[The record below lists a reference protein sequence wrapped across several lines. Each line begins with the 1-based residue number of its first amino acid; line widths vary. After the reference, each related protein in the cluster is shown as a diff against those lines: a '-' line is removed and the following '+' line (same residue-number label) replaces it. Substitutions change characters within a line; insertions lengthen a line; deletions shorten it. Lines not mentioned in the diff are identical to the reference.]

1 MSVESTGRIR
11 VVTVGGGTGSSVLLR
26 GLKRYVDRIDI
37 TAIVTTFDDG
47 GSSGRLRDEY
57 GVPALGD
64 IRRCIAALIP
74 PGTRFDKIRD
84 EFEFRFETATQLK
97 GHAFGNLMLLM
108 SIQRNGN
115 LTKAIDSISDS
126 LNLLGRVIPV
136 SETPSDVCATLE
148 DGSVIRGEST
158 VGARN
163 EELFGKSQV
172 YLDPAV
178 TANPDALDALHNAD
192 VVVLGPGDLFTS
204 VIPNLVADGVA
215 VAVRDS
221 QARILQI
228 CNIAKKRNESGGYSA
243 SDFVAT
249 ANRYLNPVA
258 NIQSPARRVDALI
271 VNEFEA
277 GSPQPEKAIELD
289 AQLHTQIDTILARP
303 IASATDPRIHDPEKL
318 ASAVMEIVDADLT

>member
-1 MSVESTGRIR
+1 MTDICSDRVRI
-11 VVTVGGGTGSSVLLR
+11 VTVGGGTGSSTLLR
-26 GLKRYVDRIDI
+26 GLKRYADRIDI

-64 IRRCIAALIP
+64 VRRCIAALVP
-74 PGTRFDKIRD
+74 PGARFDKIRD
-84 EFEFRFETATQLK
+84 GFEFRFETATQLK
-97 GHAFGNLMLLM
+97 GHAFGNLLLLM
-108 SIQRNGN
+108 AMQRKSS
-115 LTKAIDSISDS
+115 LTKAIDSISNS

-148 DGSVIRGEST
+148 DGTVIRGEST

-178 TANPDALDALHNAD
+178 TANPDALDALRNAD
-192 VVVLGPGDLFTS
+192 VLVLGPGDLFTS
-204 VIPNLVADGVA
+204 VIPNIVAEGVAD
-215 VAVRDS
+215 AVRDS

-228 CNIAKKRNESGGYSA
+228 CNIAKKRSESGGYSA

-249 ANRYLNPVA
+249 ANRYLNSVA
-258 NIQSPARRVDALI
+258 KAQAPDRRVDVLI
-271 VNEFEA
+271 LSEFEA
-277 GSPQPEKAIELD
+277 GSPQPENAVELD
-289 AQLHTQIDTILARP
+289 PQLHEQVDTILVRP
-303 IASATDPRIHDPEKL
+303 IASATDPRVHDPEKL
-318 ASAVMEIVDADLT
+318 ASAVMEYVDAN

>member
-1 MSVESTGRIR
+1 MTDICSDRVRI
-11 VVTVGGGTGSSVLLR
+11 VTVGGGTGSSTLLR
-26 GLKRYVDRIDI
+26 GLKRYADRIDI

-64 IRRCIAALIP
+64 VRRCIAALIP
-74 PGTRFDKIRD
+74 PGARFDKIRD
-84 EFEFRFETATQLK
+84 GFEFRFETATQLK
-97 GHAFGNLMLLM
+97 GHAFGNLLLLM
-108 SIQRNGN
+108 AMQRKSS
-115 LTKAIDSISDS
+115 LTKAIDSISNS

-148 DGSVIRGEST
+148 DGTVIRGEST

-178 TANPDALDALHNAD
+178 TANPDALDALRNAD

-204 VIPNLVADGVA
+204 VIPNIVAEGVAD
-215 VAVRDS
+215 AVRDS

-228 CNIAKKRNESGGYSA
+228 CNIAKKRSESGGYSA

-249 ANRYLNPVA
+249 ANRYLNSVA
-258 NIQSPARRVDALI
+258 KAQSPDRRVDALI
-271 VNEFEA
+271 LNEFEA
-277 GSPQPEKAIELD
+277 GSPQPENAVELD
-289 AQLHTQIDTILARP
+289 PQLHEQVDTILVRP
-303 IASATDPRIHDPEKL
+303 IASATDPRVHDPEKL
-318 ASAVMEIVDADLT
+318 ASAVMEYVDAN

>member
-1 MSVESTGRIR
+1 MTDICSDRVRI
-11 VVTVGGGTGSSVLLR
+11 VTVGGGTGSSTLLR
-26 GLKRYVDRIDI
+26 GLKRYADRIDI

-64 IRRCIAALIP
+64 VRRCIAALIP
-74 PGTRFDKIRD
+74 PGAMFDKIRD
-84 EFEFRFETATQLK
+84 GFEFRFETATQLK
-97 GHAFGNLMLLM
+97 GHAFGNLLLLM
-108 SIQRNGN
+108 AMQRKSS
-115 LTKAIDSISDS
+115 LTKAIDSISNS

-136 SETPSDVCATLE
+136 SETPSDVCATLA
-148 DGSVIRGEST
+148 DGTVIRGEST

-178 TANPDALDALHNAD
+178 TANPDALDALRNAD

-204 VIPNLVADGVA
+204 VIPNIVAEGVAD
-215 VAVRDS
+215 AVRNS

-228 CNIAKKRNESGGYSA
+228 CNIAKKRSESGGYSA

-249 ANRYLNPVA
+249 ANRYLNSVA
-258 NIQSPARRVDALI
+258 KAQSPDRRVDALI
-271 VNEFEA
+271 LNEFEA
-277 GSPQPEKAIELD
+277 GSPQPENAVELD
-289 AQLHTQIDTILARP
+289 PQLHEQVDTILVRP
-303 IASATDPRIHDPEKL
+303 IASAADPRVHDPEKL
-318 ASAVMEIVDADLT
+318 ASAVTEYVDAN

>member
-1 MSVESTGRIR
+1 MTDICSDRVRI
-11 VVTVGGGTGSSVLLR
+11 VTVGGGTGSSTLLR
-26 GLKRYVDRIDI
+26 GLKRYADRIDI

-64 IRRCIAALIP
+64 VRRCIAALVP
-74 PGTRFDKIRD
+74 PGAMFDKIRD
-84 EFEFRFETATQLK
+84 GFEFRFETATQLK
-97 GHAFGNLMLLM
+97 GHAFGNLLLLM
-108 SIQRNGN
+108 AMQRKSS
-115 LTKAIDSISDS
+115 LTKAIDSISNS

-148 DGSVIRGEST
+148 DGTVIRGEST

-178 TANPDALDALHNAD
+178 TANPDALDALRNAD

-204 VIPNLVADGVA
+204 VIPNIVAEGVAD
-215 VAVRDS
+215 AVRDS

-228 CNIAKKRNESGGYSA
+228 CNIAKKRSESGGYSA

-249 ANRYLNPVA
+249 ANRYLNSVA
-258 NIQSPARRVDALI
+258 KAQSPDRRVDALI
-271 VNEFEA
+271 LNEFEA
-277 GSPQPEKAIELD
+277 GSPQPENAVELD
-289 AQLHTQIDTILARP
+289 PQLHEQADTILVRP
-303 IASATDPRIHDPEKL
+303 IASAADPRVHDPEKL
-318 ASAVMEIVDADLT
+318 ASAVMECVDAD

>member
-1 MSVESTGRIR
+1 MTDICSDRVRI
-11 VVTVGGGTGSSVLLR
+11 VTVGGGTGSSTLLR
-26 GLKRYVDRIDI
+26 GLKWYADRIDI

-64 IRRCIAALIP
+64 VRRCIAALIP
-74 PGTRFDKIRD
+74 PVARFDKIRD
-84 EFEFRFETATQLK
+84 GFEFRFETATQLK
-97 GHAFGNLMLLM
+97 GHAFGNLLLLM
-108 SIQRNGN
+108 AMQRKSS

-148 DGSVIRGEST
+148 DGTVIRGEST

-178 TANPDALDALHNAD
+178 TANPDALDALRNAD

-204 VIPNLVADGVA
+204 VIPNIVAEGVAD
-215 VAVRDS
+215 AVRDS

-228 CNIAKKRNESGGYSA
+228 CNIAKKRSESGGYSA

-249 ANRYLNPVA
+249 ANRYLNSVA
-258 NIQSPARRVDALI
+258 KAQSPDRRVDALI
-271 VNEFEA
+271 LNEFEA
-277 GSPQPEKAIELD
+277 GSPQPENAVELD
-289 AQLHTQIDTILARP
+289 PQLHEQADTILVRP
-303 IASATDPRIHDPEKL
+303 IASATDPRVHDPEKL
-318 ASAVMEIVDADLT
+318 ASAAMEYVDAN

>member
-1 MSVESTGRIR
+1 MTDICSDRVRI
-11 VVTVGGGTGSSVLLR
+11 VTVGGGTGSSTLLR
-26 GLKRYVDRIDI
+26 GLKRYADRIDI

-64 IRRCIAALIP
+64 VRRCIAALIS
-74 PGTRFDKIRD
+74 PGAMFDKIRD
-84 EFEFRFETATQLK
+84 GFEFRFETATQLK
-97 GHAFGNLMLLM
+97 GHAFGNLLLLM
-108 SIQRNGN
+108 AMQRKSS
-115 LTKAIDSISDS
+115 LTKAIDSISNS

-148 DGSVIRGEST
+148 DGTVIRGEST

-178 TANPDALDALHNAD
+178 TANPDALDALRNAD
-192 VVVLGPGDLFTS
+192 VVILGPGDLFTS
-204 VIPNLVADGVA
+204 VIPNIVAEGVAD
-215 VAVRDS
+215 AVRDS

-228 CNIAKKRNESGGYSA
+228 CNIAKKRSESGGYSA

-249 ANRYLNPVA
+249 ANRYLNSVA
-258 NIQSPARRVDALI
+258 KAQSPDRRVDALI
-271 VNEFEA
+271 LNEFEA
-277 GSPQPEKAIELD
+277 GSPQPENAVELD
-289 AQLHTQIDTILARP
+289 PQLHEQVDTILVRP
-303 IASATDPRIHDPEKL
+303 IASATDPRVHDPEKL
-318 ASAVMEIVDADLT
+318 ASAVMEYVDAN

>member
-1 MSVESTGRIR
+1 MTDICSDRVRI
-11 VVTVGGGTGSSVLLR
+11 VTVGGGTGSSTLLR
-26 GLKRYVDRIDI
+26 GLKRYADRIDI

-64 IRRCIAALIP
+64 VRRCIAALIP
-74 PGTRFDKIRD
+74 PGARFDKIRD
-84 EFEFRFETATQLK
+84 GFEFRFETATQLK
-97 GHAFGNLMLLM
+97 GHAFGNLLLLM
-108 SIQRNGN
+108 AMQRKSS
-115 LTKAIDSISDS
+115 LTKAIDSISNS

-148 DGSVIRGEST
+148 DGTVIRGEST

-178 TANPDALDALHNAD
+178 TANPDALDALRNAD
-192 VVVLGPGDLFTS
+192 VLVLGPGDLFTS
-204 VIPNLVADGVA
+204 VIPNIVAEGVAD
-215 VAVRDS
+215 AVRDS

-228 CNIAKKRNESGGYSA
+228 CNIAKKRSESGGYSA

-249 ANRYLNPVA
+249 ANRYLNSVA
-258 NIQSPARRVDALI
+258 KAQAPDRRVDVLI
-271 VNEFEA
+271 LSEFEA
-277 GSPQPEKAIELD
+277 GSPQPENAVELD
-289 AQLHTQIDTILARP
+289 PQLHEQVDTILVRP
-303 IASATDPRIHDPEKL
+303 IASATDPRVHDPEKL
-318 ASAVMEIVDADLT
+318 ASAVMEYVDAN

>member
-1 MSVESTGRIR
+1 MTDICSDRVRI
-11 VVTVGGGTGSSVLLR
+11 VTVGGGTGSSTLLR
-26 GLKRYVDRIDI
+26 GLKRYADRIDI

-64 IRRCIAALIP
+64 VRRCIAALIP
-74 PGTRFDKIRD
+74 PVARFDEIRD
-84 EFEFRFETATQLK
+84 GFEFRFETATQLK
-97 GHAFGNLMLLM
+97 GHAFGNLLLLM
-108 SIQRNGN
+108 AMQRKGS

-148 DGSVIRGEST
+148 DGTVIRGEST

-178 TANPDALDALHNAD
+178 TANPNALDALRNAD
-192 VVVLGPGDLFTS
+192 VLVLGPGDLFTS
-204 VIPNLVADGVA
+204 VIPNIVAEGVAD
-215 VAVRDS
+215 AVRDS

-228 CNIAKKRNESGGYSA
+228 CNIAKKRSESGGYSA

-249 ANRYLNPVA
+249 ANRYLNSVA
-258 NIQSPARRVDALI
+258 KAQSPDRRVDALI
-271 VNEFEA
+271 LNEFEA
-277 GSPQPEKAIELD
+277 GSPQPENAVELD
-289 AQLHTQIDTILARP
+289 PQLHEQVDTILVRP
-303 IASATDPRIHDPEKL
+303 VASATDPRVHDPEKL
-318 ASAVMEIVDADLT
+318 ASAVMECVDAD

>member
-1 MSVESTGRIR
+1 MTDICSDRVRI
-11 VVTVGGGTGSSVLLR
+11 VTVGGGTGSSTLLR
-26 GLKRYVDRIDI
+26 GLKRYADRIDI

-64 IRRCIAALIP
+64 VRRCIAALIP
-74 PGTRFDKIRD
+74 PGARFDEIRD
-84 EFEFRFETATQLK
+84 GFEFRFETATQLK
-97 GHAFGNLMLLM
+97 GHAFGNLLLLM
-108 SIQRNGN
+108 AMRRKSS
-115 LTKAIDSISDS
+115 LTKAIDSISNS

-136 SETPSDVCATLE
+136 SEKPSDVCATLE
-148 DGSVIRGEST
+148 DGTVIRGEST

-178 TANPDALDALHNAD
+178 TANPDALDALRNAD

-204 VIPNLVADGVA
+204 VIPNIVAEGVAD
-215 VAVRDS
+215 AVRDS

-228 CNIAKKRNESGGYSA
+228 CNIAKKRSESGGYSA

-249 ANRYLNPVA
+249 ANRYLNSVA
-258 NIQSPARRVDALI
+258 KAQSPDRRVDTLI
-271 VNEFEA
+271 LNEFEA
-277 GSPQPEKAIELD
+277 GSPQPENAVGLD
-289 AQLHTQIDTILARP
+289 PQLHEQVDTILVRP
-303 IASATDPRIHDPEKL
+303 VASATDPRVHDPEKL
-318 ASAVMEIVDADLT
+318 ASAVMECVDAN